1 MRVQVDKL
9 LTGSGLE
16 RDLTLMVTIFHC
28 PHALFVYISI
38 TNVSSYRPVRLTPT
52 DWTRRNFKL
61 STANPSRLLFIR
73 NVKTSQ

>member
-16 RDLTLMVTIFHC
+16 RDLTLMVYC